1 MRQYPYELLLYVTK
15 VFHLNQF
22 EIIFF
27 SHVLND
33 VEPCYNTEPELFNE
47 DIEIHEQVQN
57 ILEEVLRQQRSRYT
71 YSSQMEQLNIM

>member
-57 ILEEVLRQQRSRYT
+57 ILEEVLRQQRSRHT

>member
-1 MRQYPYELLLYVTK
+1 MRQYPYELLLYITK

-47 DIEIHEQVQN
+47 DI
-57 ILEEVLRQQRSRYT
+57 
-71 YSSQMEQLNIM
+71 